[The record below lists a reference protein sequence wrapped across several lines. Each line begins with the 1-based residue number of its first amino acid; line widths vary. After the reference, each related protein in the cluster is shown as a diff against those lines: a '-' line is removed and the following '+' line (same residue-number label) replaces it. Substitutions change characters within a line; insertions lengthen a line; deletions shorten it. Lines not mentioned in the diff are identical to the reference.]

1 MFIFSVFRCV
11 LYLVQCSSD
20 PNASLCSNR
29 HPPPTH
35 TLHFSSKLQQSATIF
50 TAVFPLLGAF
60 PSFCFLLPLCLCSL
74 CVVKEEAG
82 QILGLVVSFQ
92 NPLQSSAN
100 LSDHFI
106 LQSCCRLRPLSQRL
120 DGSNPRSGEVLK
132 GAIEKC
138 QAAGPAT
145 ELITQGQELPQEST
159 AVACDQPRGGV
170 IPTWV
175 KVSHRGRSEAPDS
188 NHKREEALPGRR
200 GDVGQEGEAVTERL

>member
-1 MFIFSVFRCV
+1 MFIFSVFRYV
-11 LYLVQCSSD
+11 LFLVQCSSD

-50 TAVFPLLGAF
+50 TAIFPLLGAF

-82 QILGLVVSFQ
+82 QILSLVVSSQ

-106 LQSCCRLRPLSQRL
+106 SQSCCRLLPLSQRL

-132 GAIEKC
+132 GAAEKC

-145 ELITQGQELPQEST
+145 EFIHGTRT
-159 AVACDQPRGGV
+159 AATTGKHCCG
-170 IPTWV
+170 
-175 KVSHRGRSEAPDS
+175 
-188 NHKREEALPGRR
+188 L
-200 GDVGQEGEAVTERL
+200 